1 MKPGKQR
8 EQRDRLQM
16 RFAELMAAFI
26 TLGWSAK
33 QLSCVLDEL
42 TKKMQKALE
51 SEEVR
56 DD

>member
-8 EQRDRLQM
+8 DQRDRLQM

-42 TKKMQKALE
+42 TKEM
-51 SEEVR
+51 R